1 MILFEHV
8 FKTFANEAIALSDL
22 CLEIKRGETLVLL
35 GTSGSGKTT
44 ALRLIN
50 RLIEPTSGTIVIDGE
65 EIGTIDPIALRRK
78 IGYAVQSIGLFPH
91 MTVAENISLVPRLL
105 KWDEAKIEK
114 RVDELLLI
122 VGLDPAEYRSRYPI
136 QLSGG
141 QKQRVGVARALAAD
155 PPIILMDEPFGS
167 LDPLTREQLQHE
179 FMEIKSEINK
189 TVVFVTHD
197 VLEAVKIGDRIAL
210 LDKGQLVQLCTP
222 AELVE
227 NPANSFVDHFL
238 GKQRFQ
244 LSLLTR
250 RLQQLLPSIK
260 LLPQKELGAAPR
272 LRPNH
277 SFLEALNLFKISRKE
292 TLPLFR
298 GKEYLGEFHKNYIF
312 DSLLKII

>member
-78 IGYAVQSIGLFPH
+78 IGYAVQSIGLFPN